1 MLQHRS
7 IAQETSVNED
17 WVEVLDGYGVQFL
30 ILDVHSDSELVE
42 LFQSQPRWIVDFQ
55 DGEAVIFARAEVA

>member
-1 MLQHRS
+1 MLQDHSLALER
-7 IAQETSVNED
+7 SVNED

-30 ILDVHSDSELVE
+30 ILDVHSDRELVE

-55 DGEAVIFARAEVA
+55 DGEAVIFTRAEVA